1 MCKDKKKIAAYVLL
15 NSKSFTKHLVGNPG
29 LIATKDHWATHLGIS
44 AGGHEDGDGGV
55 EEDDKELDH
64 LEAGEVLLPPQQLF
78 PVNGLHFQLSMATV
92 SRPYTVTKF

>member
-1 MCKDKKKIAAYVLL
+1 M
-15 NSKSFTKHLVGNPG
+15 GNPG

-64 LEAGEVLLPPQQLF
+64 LEAGEVFLPPQQLF
-78 PVNGLHFQLSMATV
+78 PGNGLHFQLSMGREGLTL
-92 SRPYTVTKF
+92 SRSFRRFPKTYQGCG